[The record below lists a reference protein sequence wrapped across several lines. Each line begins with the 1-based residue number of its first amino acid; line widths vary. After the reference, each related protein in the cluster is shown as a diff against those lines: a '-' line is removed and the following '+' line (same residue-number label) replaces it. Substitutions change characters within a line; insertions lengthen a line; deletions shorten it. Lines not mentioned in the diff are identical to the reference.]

1 MGEIPILYRNREL
14 SFDSKTLE
22 QMIYLNV
29 KAGKTGNNLKR
40 FSEIVNQALKEFF
53 EVKFTELKIEH
64 YVDVEE
70 EAHKIRWQKIMEEQ
84 AREKD
89 RRRIIK
95 LAKKMMME
103 EYIEK
108 VIKKEK
114 KSGKKIE
121 LPSDIGRILADY
133 GI

>member
-1 MGEIPILYRNREL
+1 MEEIPILYRNREL

>member
-1 MGEIPILYRNREL
+1 
-14 SFDSKTLE
+14 
-22 QMIYLNV
+22 MIYLNV

-95 LAKKMMME
+95 LAKKMMVE

-121 LPSDIGRILADY
+121 LPSNIGRILADY

>member
-1 MGEIPILYRNREL
+1 MEKIPILYRNREL

-95 LAKKMMME
+95 LAKKMMVE

-121 LPSDIGRILADY
+121 LPSNIGRILADY